1 MPVLQGRGH
10 GGDRLAR
17 VRRRRQRA
25 PPAPV
30 RGVREA
36 LYHLRARRAVDADGG
51 EDQRKPRSLRR
62 REDPHRFYARAA
74 QAAGAHRVCRAG
86 NQPHRAAHSRARRAR
101 DPEPRDR
108 RNGDA
113 RAEEDGRRRL
123 HPLRFRVRGF
133 SARGRLPRRDP
144 RGEETRHQARAPY
157 REVMF
162 TAADHGFMEQ
172 ALGLAGRGL
181 NTTTPNPRVGCVI
194 VKDGVLVGSGW
205 HEKAGL
211 PHAEVLALKEA
222 GDRARGA
229 ALYVNLEPCS
239 HHGRTPPCVD
249 AIVAS
254 GIKRVVAAMQD
265 PNPKVAGS
273 GFAKLRTAGITV
285 EHGLKEDEARELNIG
300 FVSRMTRGRPWMR
313 MKIAASLDGRTA
325 LANGKSQWITGEAA
339 RQDGHRWRARACA
352 ILTGFGT
359 VRNDD
364 PQLNVRGVDTP
375 RQPLKIVVD
384 SKFETSPSARLLKEG
399 QTLVVGA
406 VNDAKR
412 IASLREAGAEVVIMP
427 NEHSKVELF
436 KLMEEL
442 ARRELNEIH
451 VEAGTKLNGS
461 LLQAGVVDELPIYLA
476 PSVIGDSGR
485 GMFHLLEITEL
496 SLASALEIREVERIG
511 ADLRI
516 LARI

>member
-1 MPVLQGRGH
+1 ML
-10 GGDRLAR
+10 
-17 VRRRRQRA
+17 
-25 PPAPV
+25 
-30 RGVREA
+30 
-36 LYHLRARRAVDADGG
+36 
-51 EDQRKPRSLRR
+51 
-62 REDPHRFYARAA
+62 
-74 QAAGAHRVCRAG
+74 
-86 NQPHRAAHSRARRAR
+86 
-101 DPEPRDR
+101 
-108 RNGDA
+108 
-113 RAEEDGRRRL
+113 
-123 HPLRFRVRGF
+123 
-133 SARGRLPRRDP
+133 
-144 RGEETRHQARAPY
+144 
-157 REVMF
+157 
-162 TAADHGFMEQ
+162 TAADPELMGRVLE
-172 ALGLAGRGL
+172 LAGRGL
-181 NTTTPNPRVGCVI
+181 YTATPNPRVGCVI

-249 AIVAS
+249 AVIAA

-273 GFAKLRTAGITV
+273 GFARLRAAGIAI

-300 FVSRMTRGRPWMR
+300 FVSRMTRGRPWVR

-352 ILTGFGT
+352 VLTGFGT
-359 VRNDD
+359 VRDDD

-384 SKFETSPSARLLKEG
+384 SKFETSPSARLLKDG
-399 QTLVVGA
+399 KTLVAGA
-406 VNDAKR
+406 VNDEKR
-412 IASLREAGAEVVIMP
+412 IAALKAAGAEVVIIP
-427 NEHSKVELF
+427 NDSGKVELF

-461 LLQAGVVDELPIYLA
+461 LLQAGVVDELLVYLA
-476 PSVIGDSGR
+476 PSIIGDSGR
-485 GMFHLLEITEL
+485 GMFSLPELTEL
-496 SLASALEIREVERIG
+496 SRTTALKIREVERIG
-511 ADLRI
+511 ADIRI
-516 LARI
+516 VARI

>member
-10 GGDRLAR
+10 GGHRFAR
-17 VRRRRQRA
+17 VRGRRQRA

-30 RGVREA
+30 RGVRKA

-74 QAAGAHRVCRAG
+74 QAAGAHGVRRPVD
-86 NQPHRAAHSRARRAR
+86 QQDRAARPRSRRAR
-101 DPEPRDR
+101 SGEPRDR
-108 RNGDA
+108 RDGDA

-144 RGEETRHQARAPY
+144 RGEKARHQAPAPH

-162 TAADHGFMEQ
+162 SAADHEFMEQ
-172 ALGLAGRGL
+172 ALELAGRGL
-181 NTTTPNPRVGCVI
+181 YTTTPNPRVGCVI
-194 VKDGVLVGSGW
+194 VGDGAVVGTGW
-205 HEKAGL
+205 HEKAGM
-211 PHAEVLALKEA
+211 PHAEVLALKAA
-222 GDRARGA
+222 GARSRGA
-229 ALYVNLEPCS
+229 TLYVNLEPCS

-249 AIVAS
+249 AIVEADV
-254 GIKRVVAAMQD
+254 KRVVAAIQD
-265 PNPKVAGS
+265 PNPKVAGA
-273 GFAKLRTAGITV
+273 GFAKLRAAGIAV
-285 EHGLKEDEARELNIG
+285 EQGLMEEEARELNIG
-300 FVSRMTRGRPWMR
+300 FFARMTRGRPWMR
-313 MKIAASLDGRTA
+313 MKVAASLDGRTA

-352 ILTGFGT
+352 VLTGFGT
-359 VRNDD
+359 VRDDD

-375 RQPLKIVVD
+375 RQALKIVVD

-399 QTLVVGA
+399 KTLVVGA

-412 IASLREAGAEVVIMP
+412 IASLKKAGAEVVIIP
-427 NEHSKVELF
+427 NDGGKVELF
-436 KLMEEL
+436 KLMQEL

-461 LLQAGVVDELPIYLA
+461 LFQAGVVDELLVYLA
-476 PSVIGDSGR
+476 PSIIGDSGR
-485 GMFHLLEITEL
+485 GMFNLPEFTRL
-496 SLASALEIREVERIG
+496 SQATALKIREIERVG

-516 LARI
+516 LARV